1 MKKETLEVYC
11 CEHCNFVSR
20 FAAATIRHEK
30 FCKKNS
36 NTRPL
41 CYKCKHMY
49 SSGTIKGLNMYSEDY
64 RQVKLD
70 GQVVNFKAL
79 KCECENAKVTDFK
92 GPIPR
97 IYNAFKKSEKE
108 LAIIN
113 SKNAQ
118 LYKYSESVEPDGGI
132 VLRHIP
138 RFKEQFIPM
147 PSEAEGCADF
157 EEIE

>member
-1 MKKETLEVYC
+1 MKEATMKVYC

-36 NTRPL
+36 NVKPL

-49 SSGTIKGLNMYSEDY
+49 SSGDIECSGILYSRDY

-79 KCECENAKVTDFK
+79 KCECKKTKFFDPV
-92 GPIPR
+92 PR
-97 IYNAFKKSEKE
+97 IFNAFKKSEKE

-113 SKNAQ
+113 NKDAQ
-118 LYKYSESVEPDGGI
+118 LYKYEESIEPDGGV

-138 RFKEQFIPM
+138 RFKEEYLPM
-147 PSEAEGCADF
+147 PSEVEGCADF
-157 EEIE
+157 EEME

>member
-1 MKKETLEVYC
+1 MKEEILKVYR

-36 NTRPL
+36 NVKPL

-49 SSGTIKGLNMYSEDY
+49 SSGTINGLNMYSKDY
-64 RQVKLD
+64 RQAKLD

-79 KCECENAKVTDFK
+79 KCECKKTLLTK
-92 GPIPR
+92 PMQR
-97 IYNAFKKSEKE
+97 IFNAFKKSEKE

-113 SKNAQ
+113 SKDAQ
-118 LYKYSESVEPDGGI
+118 LYKYEESIEPDGGV

-138 RFKEQFIPM
+138 RFKEEYLPM
-147 PSEAEGCADF
+147 PSEVEGCADF
-157 EEIE
+157 EEIK